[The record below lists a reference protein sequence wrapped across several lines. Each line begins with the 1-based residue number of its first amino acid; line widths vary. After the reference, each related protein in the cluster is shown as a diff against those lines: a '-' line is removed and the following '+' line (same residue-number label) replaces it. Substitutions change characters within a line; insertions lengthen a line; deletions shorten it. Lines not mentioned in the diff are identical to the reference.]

1 MNREVLGAIIVALMA
16 AAAGVGFLAG
26 GGATPGGTIASTTL
40 STRVT
45 TATSTV
51 TLWQTTTV
59 TTTVESTVT
68 LGNQSSPYPYSSVK
82 IAGVPLGGDTVLA
95 DPGAAEVYVA
105 ADGSPTIDVVD
116 SSTNTLAAAIHLP
129 ENSTGS
135 IAAGDGMVF
144 APMYGPFYYIFT
156 FNDTTNSGGHL
167 IPAHVQ
173 YVAFDSV
180 TGVLYGSYND
190 SIVGINPETNAI
202 LWNSSVGY
210 SISDLAVSSAK
221 GMVYALGCRNFFVCG
236 AEISFVNAT
245 SGSVISQE
253 ETGSAYYPTMTVDP
267 KTGIVYVSGEA
278 EVISYGPYG
287 YLIYKSNP
295 LTCGPF
301 IAMTYNT
308 ASHQLVMAPQNYDY
322 LLFYDGTS
330 LALVNMYFLPAPQ
343 SAPHAMAYDSAN
355 GEIYVLLPGQGLVAL
370 QGNEPNGRINS
381 TLIAPAY
388 NCLPV

>member
-1 MNREVLGAIIVALMA
+1 MNREVMGAIMVALIA

-26 GGATPGGTIASTTL
+26 GGAAPRSA
-40 STRVT
+40 
-45 TATSTV
+45 TV
-51 TLWQTTTV
+51 TLRQTTTV
-59 TTTVESTVT
+59 TTTIESTVT
-68 LGNQSSPYPYSSVK
+68 LGNQSSPYPYSSEKV
-82 IAGVPLGGDTVLA
+82 AGIPLGGDAALA
-95 DPGAAEVYVA
+95 DPGAAKVYVA
-105 ADGSPTIDVVD
+105 AAGSPTIEVVD
-116 SSTNTLAAAIHLP
+116 SSTNTLAGAIHLP

-135 IAAGDGMVF
+135 IAVGDGMVF
-144 APMYGPFYYIFT
+144 APMYGPSHYILT
-156 FNDTTNSGGHL
+156 FNDTTDSGGRL

-190 SIVGINPETNAI
+190 SVVGINPETNAI

-210 SISDLAVSSAK
+210 AVSDLAVSTVK
-221 GMVYALGCRNFFVCG
+221 GMVYALGCRNSFVCG
-236 AEISFVNAT
+236 AEISFLNAT
-245 SGSVISQE
+245 SGNVVSQE

-267 KTGIVYVSGEA
+267 TTGIVYVSGEA
-278 EVISYGPYG
+278 ELISYGPGG

-308 ASHQLVMAPQNYDY
+308 ASHQLVMVPQDYDY

-330 LALVNMYFLPAPQ
+330 LALVNMYSLPAAPQ
-343 SAPHAMAYDSAN
+343 SASHGMAYDSAN
-355 GEIYVLLPGQGLVAL
+355 GEIYVLVPGQGLVAL
-370 QGNEPNGRINS
+370 QGSEPNGRINS